1 MGKRIAIVGGGY
13 LGAELAKA
21 MDDIADVTLI
31 EPRSHFVHAS
41 AMIRAVVQPSLVEDS
56 LIPYDRLLKRGRVV
70 AARATG
76 VDGEGVTLDSGA
88 RVDADYI
95 VVATGSNYAAPFKPK
110 GADIDGLRA
119 ASRAAHEKLQAAKT
133 VGIIGAG
140 AVGVELAG
148 EIAEAMPDKKITVI
162 TMDDKLFAAKPDSLG
177 ASLSKKLKASGVE
190 LILGKKVEGLTS
202 MTEPHAGSVT
212 LEGGPERAFDLI
224 FPVLGARACSD
235 LLKNLPGAEVT
246 AAERIKTDGHLR
258 PSSLPN
264 VFAAGDVADPGDNMT
279 IVAVSRQLPWLKKTL
294 TGLITGRKLAD
305 MKTYR
310 PWGTEAPIV
319 LPLGPE
325 RGNSFLMLF
334 TAGDWITKKVKGA
347 DLFVPKYQKLL
358 NRR

>member
-21 MDDIADVTLI
+21 MDQIAEVTLI

-41 AMIRAVVQPSLVEDS
+41 AMIRAVVQPSLVEES

-70 AARATG
+70 AARATD
-76 VDGEGVTLDSGA
+76 VDGECVTLEDGT
-88 RVDADYI
+88 RVEADYI
-95 VVATGSNYAAPFKPK
+95 VVATGSDYATPFKPK

-119 ASRAAHEKLQAAKT
+119 ANQETREKLLAAKT

-148 EIAEAMPDKKITVI
+148 EIAHAMPDKEITLI
-162 TMDDKLFAAKPDSLG
+162 TKDDKLFAGKPDSLG
-177 ASLSKKLKASGVE
+177 ASLSRKLKRAGVE
-190 LILGKKVEGLTS
+190 LILGKKAEGLAS
-202 MTEPHAGSVT
+202 LTEPHAGSLT
-212 LEGGPERAFDLI
+212 LDGGAERRFDLI
-224 FPVLGARACSD
+224 FPVLGARAASE

-246 AAERIKTDGHLR
+246 AAERIKTDGYLR

-279 IVAVSRQLPWLKKTL
+279 IVAVSRQLPWLRKTL

-310 PWGTEAPIV
+310 PWGAEAPIL
-319 LPLGPE
+319 LPLGPV

-334 TAGDWITKKVKGA
+334 TAGDWVTQKMKGA
-347 DLFVPKYQKLL
+347 HLFVSKYQKLL
-358 NRR
+358 NRH

>member
-13 LGAELAKA
+13 VGAELAKT

-31 EPRSHFVHAS
+31 EQRSHFVHAP
-41 AMIRAVVQPSLVEDS
+41 AMIRALVQPSLVDES

-70 AARATG
+70 AARATEI
-76 VDGEGVTLDSGA
+76 DADGVTLDDGT
-88 RVDADYI
+88 RVEADYI
-95 VVATGSNYAAPFKPK
+95 IVATGSDYAAPFKPK

-119 ASRAAHEKLQAAKT
+119 ANKATREKLSAAKT
-133 VGIIGAG
+133 IGIIGAG

-148 EIAEAMPDKKITVI
+148 EIAHEMPDKKITVI
-162 TMDDKLFAAKPDSLG
+162 TMDDKLFATKPDSLG
-177 ASLSKKLKASGVE
+177 SSLSKKLKSSGVE
-190 LILGKKVEGLTS
+190 IILGEKAEGLAS
-202 MTEPHAGSVT
+202 KSEPHAGSVT
-212 LEGGPERAFDLI
+212 LGDGTQRAFDLI
-224 FPVLGARACSD
+224 FPVLGAQACSD

-246 AAERIKTDGHLR
+246 AAERIKTNGYMR
-258 PSSLPN
+258 PSTLPN

-294 TGLITGRKLAD
+294 TGLITGRKLKD

-310 PWGTEAPIV
+310 PWGPEAPIL

-334 TAGDWITKKVKGA
+334 TVGDWITQKMKGA
-347 DLFVPKYQKLL
+347 HLFVSKYQKLL
-358 NRR
+358 NRP

>member
-1 MGKRIAIVGGGY
+1 M
-13 LGAELAKA
+13 
-21 MDDIADVTLI
+21 
-31 EPRSHFVHAS
+31 
-41 AMIRAVVQPSLVEDS
+41 
-56 LIPYDRLLKRGRVV
+56 
-70 AARATG
+70 
-76 VDGEGVTLDSGA
+76 
-88 RVDADYI
+88 
-95 VVATGSNYAAPFKPK
+95 
-110 GADIDGLRA
+110 
-119 ASRAAHEKLQAAKT
+119 
-133 VGIIGAG
+133 
-140 AVGVELAG
+140 GVELAG
-148 EIAEAMPDKKITVI
+148 EIAHAMPDKKITVI

-177 ASLSKKLKASGVE
+177 ASLSKKLRASGVE
-190 LILGKKVEGLTS
+190 LILGKKVEGLAS

-235 LLKNLPGAEVT
+235 LLKDLPGAEVT

-258 PSSLPN
+258 PSSLLN
-264 VFAAGDVADPGDNMT
+264 VFAAGDVADPGDTMT